1 MKEFHPSKRILL
13 GPGPSDVDPRVLAA
27 MGAPLLG
34 HLDPEFLTVMDDI
47 QASLRTVFETRNKLT
62 IPISGTGSAG
72 MEAALVNLVE
82 PGDTVL
88 VCVNGVFGERMADIV
103 GRCGGKLV
111 RVDAPWGS
119 SLNPEQIRASIQKDH
134 PVILAVVHA
143 ETSTGVLTPLPM
155 IQEIVRDFPEILF
168 LVDCVTSLGGIPVGI
183 DEHQVD
189 VAYSGT
195 QKCLSCPPGLSP
207 VTFSARAIDK
217 LRKRKTK
224 VQSWYLD
231 LSLVEKYWGEDRT
244 YHHTAPIS
252 MNYAL
257 REALRLV
264 EEEGLEKRWERHRL
278 NHLALVAG
286 IEAMGLEML
295 VRPEAR
301 LWSLNTI
308 KIPEGISDP
317 QVRMRLL
324 QEFGIEIGGG
334 LGPLKGQIW
343 RVGLMGNSSTRN
355 KLNLFLSAI
364 EQILVDDGF
373 RLSRGAALGAAAS
386 VHKSGQKYQSGRKT
400 TLPIPLAAANQPIG

>member
-13 GPGPSDVDPRVLAA
+13 GPGPSDVDPRVLTA
-27 MGAPLLG
+27 MATPLLG

-47 QASLRTVFETRNKLT
+47 QASLRSIFQTQNKLT

-72 MEAALVNLVE
+72 METALVNLVE
-82 PGDTVL
+82 PGDTIL

-103 GRCGGKLV
+103 GRCGGRLI

-119 SLNPEQIRASIQKDH
+119 SLNPDQIRASLKKDH
-134 PVILAVVHA
+134 PVILAAVHA
-143 ETSTGVLTPLPM
+143 ETSTGVLTPLSM
-155 IQEIVRDFPEILF
+155 IQEILRDFPETLF

-183 DEHQVD
+183 DEHRVD
-189 VAYSGT
+189 IAYSGT
-195 QKCLSCPPGLSP
+195 QKCLSCPPGLAP
-207 VTFSARAIDK
+207 VTFSPRAVDRLRARK
-217 LRKRKTK
+217 SK

-264 EEEGLEKRWERHRL
+264 EEEGLVRRWERHRL
-278 NHLALVAG
+278 NHCALVAG

-308 KIPEGISDP
+308 KIPNGISDA
-317 QVRMRLL
+317 RIRSRLL
-324 QEFGIEIGGG
+324 QDFGIEIGGG

-355 KLNLFLSAI
+355 KVILFLSSI
-364 EQILVDDGF
+364 EQILVDEGF
-373 RLSRGAALGAAAS
+373 ASSRGAALEAAAS
-386 VHKSGQKYQSGRKT
+386 VYKTVRQAQSG
-400 TLPIPLAAANQPIG
+400 

>member
-27 MGAPLLG
+27 MAAPLLG
-34 HLDPEFLTVMDDI
+34 HLDPEFLMVMDDI
-47 QASLRTVFETRNKLT
+47 QASLRSLFQTQNKLT

-72 MEAALVNLVE
+72 METALVNLIE

-103 GRCGGKLV
+103 GRCGGRLV

-119 SLNPEQIRASIQKDH
+119 SLIPEEIRTSLKKDH
-134 PVILAVVHA
+134 PSILAVVHA
-143 ETSTGVLTPLPM
+143 ETSTGVLTPLPL
-155 IQEIVRDFPEILF
+155 IQEILKDFPETVL

-183 DEHQVD
+183 DAHQVD
-189 VAYSGT
+189 IAYSGT
-195 QKCLSCPPGLSP
+195 QKCLSCPPGLAP
-207 VTFSARAIDK
+207 VSFSSRAVDK
-217 LRKRKTK
+217 LRKRKSK

-264 EEEGLEKRWERHRL
+264 EEEGLEKRWARHHL
-278 NHLALVAG
+278 NHRALVAG

-295 VRPEAR
+295 VRPESR

-308 KIPEGISDP
+308 RIPEGISDT
-317 QVRMRLL
+317 RIRTRLL
-324 QEFGIEIGGG
+324 QDYGIEIGGG

-355 KLNLFLSAI
+355 KVILFLSAL
-364 EQILVDDGF
+364 EQILVDEGF
-373 RLSRGAALGAAAS
+373 ALKRGAALEGAAS
-386 VHKSGQKYQSGRKT
+386 VYKSAQLIQSD
-400 TLPIPLAAANQPIG
+400 

>member
-1 MKEFHPSKRILL
+1 
-13 GPGPSDVDPRVLAA
+13 
-27 MGAPLLG
+27 
-34 HLDPEFLTVMDDI
+34 
-47 QASLRTVFETRNKLT
+47 
-62 IPISGTGSAG
+62 
-72 MEAALVNLVE
+72 
-82 PGDTVL
+82 
-88 VCVNGVFGERMADIV
+88 MADIV

-119 SLNPEQIRASIQKDH
+119 SLDPEQIRASLQKDH

-155 IQEIVRDFPEILF
+155 IQDILRDFPETLF

-207 VTFSARAIDK
+207 VTFSQRAVDK
-217 LRKRKTK
+217 LRKRKSK

-264 EEEGLEKRWERHRL
+264 EEEGLEKRWARHRL
-278 NHLALVAG
+278 NHSALVAG

-317 QVRMRLL
+317 QIRTRLL

-334 LGPLKGQIW
+334 LGPLKGTDLAC
-343 RVGLMGNSSTRN
+343 RT
-355 KLNLFLSAI
+355 
-364 EQILVDDGF
+364 DGKF
-373 RLSRGAALGAAAS
+373 FDS
-386 VHKSGQKYQSGRKT
+386 Q
-400 TLPIPLAAANQPIG
+400 